1 MNRRTFLRSGI
12 AAGAL
17 TLTPGIAHAA
27 GRHAIDRDFEE
38 VWGILAREGLDPNT
52 TENIPEGMAAL
63 RRLRKAAL
71 A

>member
-1 MNRRTFLRSGI
+1 MNRRTFLHSGI
-12 AAGAL
+12 AAAAL
-17 TLTPGIAHAA
+17 AVTPGVANAA
-27 GRHAIDRDFEE
+27 GRPAINRDFEE
-38 VWGILAREGLDPNT
+38 VWGILSREGLDPNT